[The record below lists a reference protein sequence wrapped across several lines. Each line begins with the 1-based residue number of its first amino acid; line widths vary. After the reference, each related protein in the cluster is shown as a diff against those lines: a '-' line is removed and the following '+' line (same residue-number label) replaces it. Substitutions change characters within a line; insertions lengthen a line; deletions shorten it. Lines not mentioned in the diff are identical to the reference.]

1 VNAKKRLNQFN
12 EVEDMAN
19 EKQKYSDKLKDPRWQ
34 KKRLQIMERDN
45 WCCLVLPHQHD
56 ISAGLI
62 KWILSSPEIMNELLT
77 KYFDYLHQK
86 AREKEG
92 K

>member
-1 VNAKKRLNQFN
+1 MQMMREYCGSLIEQVQGKFLAEDIYDLAVGFN
-12 EVEDMAN
+12 
-19 EKQKYSDKLKDPRWQ
+19 S
-34 KKRLQIMERDN
+34 
-45 WCCLVLPHQHD
+45 LVLPHQHD
-56 ISAGLI
+56 VSAGLI